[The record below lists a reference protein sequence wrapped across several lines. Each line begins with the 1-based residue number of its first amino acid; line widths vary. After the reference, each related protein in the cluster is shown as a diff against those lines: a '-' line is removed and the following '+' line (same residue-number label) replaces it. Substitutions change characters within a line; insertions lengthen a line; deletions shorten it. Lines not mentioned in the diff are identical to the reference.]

1 MDRVLQPG
9 AGALEH
15 RAICCSFQ
23 LLFGCNQFATIVR
36 PHIHVSRCYIGSAG
50 GHGEC
55 LPCLSTCFGQGNS
68 GTCVLSQFRYAQL
81 WLGLHV
87 ATRTRRLHGLRIE
100 STCGA
105 EHACQCF
112 RYSAECGEASKLGPA
127 TVQLTFPYQN
137 LLRTL
142 PPDVDMVRCCA
153 AITFLKTN
161 RFDEARAQYANFLE
175 VYEQLDE
182 ESKNS
187 DPELNEQAALL
198 MSTLQEC
205 P

>member
-1 MDRVLQPG
+1 M
-9 AGALEH
+9 
-15 RAICCSFQ
+15 
-23 LLFGCNQFATIVR
+23 
-36 PHIHVSRCYIGSAG
+36 
-50 GHGEC
+50 
-55 LPCLSTCFGQGNS
+55 
-68 GTCVLSQFRYAQL
+68 
-81 WLGLHV
+81 
-87 ATRTRRLHGLRIE
+87 
-100 STCGA
+100 
-105 EHACQCF
+105 
-112 RYSAECGEASKLGPA
+112 
-127 TVQLTFPYQN
+127 
-137 LLRTL
+137 